1 MIYRSAQ
8 HSGWSVAAAA
18 LVIASS
24 ALSSS
29 AGAED
34 AEDTVVAAAVQ
45 HGARSADASHAGIW
59 KAVTPPDGS
68 MHGEFD
74 GDDPIGLAAGSRIP
88 ADCSINWKDPDF
100 GKLYCFSSATSLVY
114 FLDSPRKYL
123 ARAQK
128 NWTARSDK

>member
-1 MIYRSAQ
+1 MIRRCAK
-8 HSGWSVAAAA
+8 HHGWSAAA
-18 LVIASS
+18 LLVTCS
-24 ALSSS
+24 ALTVS
-29 AGAED
+29 AR
-34 AEDTVVAAAVQ
+34 AEDTFTAAAVQ
-45 HGARSADASHAGIW
+45 HGARAADSGHAGIW

-68 MHGEFD
+68 MHGEF
-74 GDDPIGLAAGSRIP
+74 GGNDPLGLAAGSRIP

-128 NWTARSDK
+128 NWSAPRGN

>member
-1 MIYRSAQ
+1 MIRRCAKHHGLS
-8 HSGWSVAAAA
+8 AAA
-18 LVIASS
+18 LMLAAG
-24 ALSSS
+24 ALSSH
-29 AGAED
+29 ARA
-34 AEDTVVAAAVQ
+34 ADTVTTAALQ
-45 HGARSADASHAGIW
+45 HGARAADAGHAGIW

-74 GDDPIGLAAGSRIP
+74 GNDPLGLAAGSLIP

-128 NWTARSDK
+128 HWTAQGGN